1 MDWGM
6 KRKSSGETWGG
17 CSPALSILEAGPL
30 RLRLRAVSTYSIVA
44 LREAALGLGALRR
57 HPAEGSPVKTR
68 WQ

>member
-44 LREAALGLGALRR
+44 LREAAPGLGALRR